1 MDLALLCGR
10 ILLAAVFAVA
20 GVAKLLNP
28 AETRKTIAEFGVR
41 PILANSLGS
50 LLPAAELA
58 VAVFLLAAPWAW
70 WGALGALT
78 LLSTFIAAIAM
89 NLLKGRTPACHCFGQ
104 IRSKPIGWV
113 TAGRNAALALC
124 AGLIVW
130 AGPNHASS
138 NAVNG
143 LASAL
148 QIRPLTLVITVCVLT
163 ALAAETV
170 LLWQL
175 VRQHG
180 RLLLRMDQFEQRLA
194 VSASPVQQGLSV
206 GTVAPSFALATPSR
220 TTLELATLRQAGTP
234 VVLMFSDPNC
244 QPCATLLPEVGQWQH
259 QYAEHVKIAVVSRG
273 SEHANRRMAQRYDLA
288 DVLIQTA
295 DEVSEAYQVPGTPA
309 AVFIRADGTIGH
321 EVALG
326 RDAIHNLLI
335 FVSKVSSAGVRRAT
349 PTPNSESDERNYGTI
364 TR

>member
-41 PILANSLGS
+41 PILVNSLGS

-130 AGPNHASS
+130 AGPNYASS

-143 LASAL
+143 LASA
-148 QIRPLTLVITVCVLT
+148 QGQAT
-163 ALAAETV
+163 
-170 LLWQL
+170 
-175 VRQHG
+175 G
-180 RLLLRMDQFEQRLA
+180 SSRLLPMLPKSCTAPWPPSAPPDP
-194 VSASPVQQGLSV
+194 VSARS
-206 GTVAPSFALATPSR
+206 
-220 TTLELATLRQAGTP
+220 
-234 VVLMFSDPNC
+234 
-244 QPCATLLPEVGQWQH
+244 
-259 QYAEHVKIAVVSRG
+259 
-273 SEHANRRMAQRYDLA
+273 
-288 DVLIQTA
+288 
-295 DEVSEAYQVPGTPA
+295 PGTPP
-309 AVFIRADGTIGH
+309 RT
-321 EVALG
+321 
-326 RDAIHNLLI
+326 
-335 FVSKVSSAGVRRAT
+335 T
-349 PTPNSESDERNYGTI
+349 
-364 TR
+364 